1 MWFVILLILCAAVIA
16 YLLVRHKGGR
26 EIAHDTYVCDVCGQ
40 RECICHKEEE
50 TSSS

>member
-16 YLLVRHKGGR
+16 YLLMRRKEGAEAV
-26 EIAHDTYVCDVCGQ
+26 HDTYVCDVCGE

-50 TSSS
+50 ASSS